1 MRDTILAAIYSAIDQ
16 LNRQNSDKPAVRKST
31 ETALFGSASDLDSLA
46 LINLVVAVEEN
57 VETSLGV
64 QITLVDDRALSA
76 PVSPFT
82 TVETLTTYVEQLVME
97 DKND

>member
-16 LNRQNSDKPAVRKST
+16 VNRQNPEKPPVRKSA

-57 VETSLGV
+57 VEKSLGV

-82 TVETLTTYVEQLVME
+82 TVETLTAYVEQLVTE
-97 DKND
+97 GKNG